1 MQAKAPRRSTWKLPF
16 GLGLAALVVVAMV
29 VLIPAVASAGKAT
42 TSHAEHAEAAQDEL
56 AELRQ
61 ATARFHDLDAAL
73 AAGYE
78 LGYLRNN
85 GVRIITGC
93 VASPTAGAMGYH
105 YFSKALVDDVTV
117 DPLKPEVLVYAPTDD
132 GLRLAAVEWVV
143 PGPIWTD
150 PPGVSDPPSVYG
162 MDMHILVPAV
172 GFWLMHAWI
181 WKPNPAGIFADFNP
195 NVSCS

>member
-1 MQAKAPRRSTWKLPF
+1 MQAKAPRRLQWKLPF

-42 TSHAEHAEAAQDEL
+42 ASHAEHAEAAQDEL

-73 AAGYE
+73 EAGYE

-93 VASPTAGAMGYH
+93 IFSPTGAMGYH
-105 YFSKALVDDVTV
+105 YFNKELVDDVAV
-117 DPLKPEVLVYAPTDD
+117 DPLRPEVLVYAPDAD
-132 GLRLAAVEWVV
+132 GGRKLVAVEWVV

-150 PPGVSDPPSVYG
+150 PPGVTEAPTLFG
-162 MDMHILVPAV
+162 MEMHILVPAV

-181 WKPNPAGIFADFNP
+181 WKPNPDGIFADWNP
-195 NVSCS
+195 EVSCP